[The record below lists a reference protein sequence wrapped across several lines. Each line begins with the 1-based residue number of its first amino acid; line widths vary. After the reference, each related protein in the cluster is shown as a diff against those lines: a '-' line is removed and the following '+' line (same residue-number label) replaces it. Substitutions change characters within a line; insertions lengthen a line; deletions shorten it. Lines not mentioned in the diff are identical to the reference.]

1 MKGWKEVE
9 RAVTLNSKNVFL
21 ELRANDDAYVAFL
34 DVPFAFEVPSLVE
47 GTMLLIAMNV
57 LVEQQVKV
65 LVMDGTTFRQLVRL
79 REREGGLDAWMISV
93 TPLEQ
98 RFSFSLGQAYPK
110 SADETLLADQVGK
123 HGMLHDLEV
132 VCTKSVEMR

>member
-1 MKGWKEVE
+1 MKGWTEVE
-9 RAVTLNSKNVFL
+9 RAITLNSKNVFL

-34 DVPFAFEVPSLVE
+34 DVPFAFEVPELG
-47 GTMLLIAMNV
+47 GTALRIAMNV

-65 LVMDGTTFRQLVRL
+65 LVMDSATFRQLIRL

-123 HGMLHDLEV
+123 HGMLHDLEK
-132 VCTKSVEMR
+132 VCTRTVEMR